1 MYIINKKPKIAVI
14 GLKGLPA
21 FGGAATVGENII
33 NQLKEKYDFVVY
45 STSSHTNLKTG
56 YYNGFKQIVFKKLPF
71 KRLNTLYY
79 YVISTFHAIIF
90 SKYDLIHLHHRDAAF
105 ITIILKIK
113 YPVIITTHGSFSIRE
128 KWKKFEW
135 FFKINERWF
144 VKKANIVTCVSK
156 EEQRN
161 YKKIGLNTIYIP
173 NGINAFSKIDDYKNI
188 IDKKPYLF
196 FGAGRI
202 IPSKGLHILLKAL
215 HLLKYNGLLVIAG
228 DLEQIEEYKNEI
240 FSLSKSLNI
249 IFKGLIKDKKE
260 LLTIIYNSTLFIFP
274 SLLEAM
280 SMMLLEAASVKTPII
295 CSDIKE
301 NKDIFNEDEVLFFKT
316 NNEIDLSQKIDY
328 ALNNI
333 DEMKLRAEKA
343 LKKLQ
348 REYNWENISK
358 DYSNLYNSLI
368 KND

>member
-1 MYIINKKPKIAVI
+1 
-14 GLKGLPA
+14 
-21 FGGAATVGENII
+21 
-33 NQLKEKYDFVVY
+33 
-45 STSSHTNLKTG
+45 
-56 YYNGFKQIVFKKLPF
+56 
-71 KRLNTLYY
+71 
-79 YVISTFHAIIF
+79 
-90 SKYDLIHLHHRDAAF
+90 
-105 ITIILKIK
+105 
-113 YPVIITTHGSFSIRE
+113 
-128 KWKKFEW
+128 
-135 FFKINERWF
+135 
-144 VKKANIVTCVSK
+144 
-156 EEQRN
+156 
-161 YKKIGLNTIYIP
+161 
-173 NGINAFSKIDDYKNI
+173 
-188 IDKKPYLF
+188 
-196 FGAGRI
+196 
-202 IPSKGLHILLKAL
+202 
-215 HLLKYNGLLVIAG
+215 LLKYNGLLVIAG

-333 DEMKLRAEKA
+333 DEMKLRAERA